1 MDTFVLLCAAV
12 SLAVSLYVLRWA
24 RSCMGKMQRD
34 QHEYIAQAVRKERTR
49 LLLDN
54 EP

>member
-1 MDTFVLLCAAV
+1 VITFALMCAVVALV
-12 SLAVSLYVLRWA
+12 VSLYVMRWA
-24 RSCMGKMQRD
+24 RKCLGQMQRD

-49 LLLDN
+49 LLLEN